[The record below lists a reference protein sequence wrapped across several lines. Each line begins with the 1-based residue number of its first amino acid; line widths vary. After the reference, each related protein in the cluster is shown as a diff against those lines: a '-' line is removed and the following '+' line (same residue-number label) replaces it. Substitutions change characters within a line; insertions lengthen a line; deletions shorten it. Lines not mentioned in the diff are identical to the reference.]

1 MKFKIEDIIVD
12 DYQTAFE
19 IIKDKIRPE
28 LSNINK
34 HEMILVIKDYP
45 FKNQFSTDGI
55 TIIIESIQK
64 ENLDSVQDNTTVA
77 TVTLTFPRGKI
88 VKYEIIKNPSD
99 KKVKKKWLFQTI
111 T

>member
-1 MKFKIEDIIVD
+1 MKFKIDDIIVD

-19 IIKDKIRPE
+19 IIKDKIRPM
-28 LSNINK
+28 LSDINK
-34 HEMILVIKDYP
+34 HEMISIIKDYP
-45 FKNQFSTDGI
+45 FKNQFS
-55 TIIIESIQK
+55 
-64 ENLDSVQDNTTVA
+64 TVA

-99 KKVKKKWLFQTI
+99 KKVKKKWLFQMI

>member
-19 IIKDKIRPE
+19 IIKEKVRPI
-28 LSNINK
+28 LRDINK
-34 HEMILVIKDYP
+34 QEMISIIKEYP

-55 TIIIESIQK
+55 TVIIESVQTN
-64 ENLDSVQDNTTVA
+64 NLDSVQDNKTAA

-88 VKYEIIKNPSD
+88 MKYEIIKNPSV
-99 KKVKKKWLFQTI
+99 KKEKKKWLFQMI
-111 T
+111 I

>member
-1 MKFKIEDIIVD
+1 MKFKIDDIIVD

-28 LSNINK
+28 LSDINK
-34 HEMILVIKDYP
+34 HEMISIIKDYP
-45 FKNQFSTDGI
+45 FKNQFSTD
-55 TIIIESIQK
+55 TIIIESIPK
-64 ENLDSVQDNTTVA
+64 ENLDSAQDNTTVA
-77 TVTLTFPRGKI
+77 TVTFTFPRGKV

-99 KKVKKKWLFQTI
+99 KKVKKKWLFQII

>member
-19 IIKDKIRPE
+19 IIKDKIRPTLRE
-28 LSNINK
+28 INK
-34 HEMILVIKDYP
+34 QEMISIIKDYP

-64 ENLDSVQDNTTVA
+64 ENLDSVQDNATIA
-77 TVTLTFPRGKI
+77 TVSLTFPRGKI

-99 KKVKKKWLFQTI
+99 KKVKKKWLFQMI